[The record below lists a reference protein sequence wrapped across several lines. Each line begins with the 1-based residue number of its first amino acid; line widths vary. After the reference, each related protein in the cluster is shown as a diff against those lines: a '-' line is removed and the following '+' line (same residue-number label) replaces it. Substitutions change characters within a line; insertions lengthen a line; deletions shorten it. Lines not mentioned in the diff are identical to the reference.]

1 MKATVPYIE
10 KKFEEF
16 NRQIFGGKLPKIP
29 VELSDAKTFLG
40 QCVYKKRRK
49 PFGKAE
55 LYDFRLR
62 INARVDLPEQELED
76 TIIHEMIHYYIGYN
90 KLEDASAH
98 GPLFLGIMNE
108 INRKFGRNLTVSH
121 KSTREQREQLQDK
134 RSRYHVIAVVSFR
147 DGRTGIKV
155 LPRVVRSILYY
166 YNNVLANREIVSIQL
181 YMSNNIFF
189 NRYPNSS
196 ALKVHFLE
204 VGEIG
209 RQLEGAEKMACDGK
223 TIKRNQTP

>member
-1 MKATVPYIE
+1 MKATIPYIE
-10 KKFEEF
+10 QKFEEF
-16 NRQIFGGKLPKIP
+16 NRKMFGGRLPKIP

-49 PFGKAE
+49 LFGKAE

-62 INARVDLPEQELED
+62 INIRIDLPERDVED

-90 KLEDASAH
+90 RLEDTSAH
-98 GPLFLGIMNE
+98 GPLFLAIMNE

-121 KSTREQREQLQDK
+121 KSTKEQREQLQDK
-134 RSRYHVIAVVSFR
+134 RSRHHVIAVVTFH

-155 LPRVVRSILYY
+155 LPRVLRSILHY
-166 YNNVLANREIVSIQL
+166 YNNVLVNGEVLSIQL
-181 YMSNNIFF
+181 YMSNNVFF

-196 ALKVHFLE
+196 ALKVYFLDAD
-204 VGEIG
+204 EIN
-209 RQLEGAEKMACDGK
+209 RQLEGAEKMVCDGR
-223 TIKRNQTP
+223 TIKRNQ

>member
-16 NRQIFGGKLPKIP
+16 NRQMFGGKLSKIP
-29 VELSDAKTFLG
+29 VELSDAKTCLG
-40 QCVYKKRRK
+40 QCVFKKRRK
-49 PFGKAE
+49 PIGKTE

-62 INARVDLPEQELED
+62 INTRVDLPEREIED

-98 GPLFLGIMNE
+98 GPLFLSIMNE

-121 KSTREQREQLQDK
+121 KSTKEQREQLQDK
-134 RSRYHVIAVVSFR
+134 RSHYHVIAVVNFH

-155 LPRVVRSILYY
+155 LPRVLRSILYY
-166 YNNVLANREIVSIQL
+166 YNNVLANKEISSIQL
-181 YMSNNIFF
+181 YMSNNVFF

-204 VGEIG
+204 ADEINK
-209 RQLEGAEKMACDGK
+209 QLAGAEKMACDGK
-223 TIKRNQTP
+223 SIKRNQ

>member
-62 INARVDLPEQELED
+62 INARVDLPEREVED

-108 INRKFGRNLTVSH
+108 VNRKFGRNLTVSH
-121 KSTREQREQLQDK
+121 KSTQEQREQLQDK
-134 RSRYHVIAVVSFR
+134 RIRYHVIAVVSFR

-166 YNNVLANREIVSIQL
+166 YNNVLANREIASVQL

-204 VGEIG
+204 TDEIG

>member
-10 KKFEEF
+10 QKFEEF
-16 NRQIFGGKLPKIP
+16 NRQMFGGKLPKIP

-62 INARVDLPEQELED
+62 INTRIDLSEREIED

-90 KLEDASAH
+90 NLEDASAH

-108 INRKFGRNLTVSH
+108 INRKLGRHLTVSH
-121 KSTREQREQLQDK
+121 KSTKEQREQLQDK
-134 RSRYHVIAVVSFR
+134 RSHYHVIAVVRFH

-155 LPRVVRSILYY
+155 LPRVLRSILYY
-166 YNNVLANREIVSIQL
+166 YNNVIGNKDIASIQL
-181 YMSNNIFF
+181 YMSNNVFF

-196 ALKVHFLE
+196 ALNVHFLE
-204 VGEIG
+204 ADEIN

-223 TIKRNQTP
+223 TIKRNQ